1 MGLTEGV
8 ILETISML
16 DEQDELDFKNFRDR
30 ADTIMTNMDKMAKLK
45 FPENEDVQ
53 KQLLKTI

>member
-16 DEQDELDFKNFRDR
+16 DEQDELDFEKFKKRK
-30 ADTIMTNMDKMAKLK
+30 DTIMTNMDNMSKLK
-45 FPENEDVQ
+45 FPDNED
-53 KQLLKTI
+53 I

>member
-45 FPENEDVQ
+45 FPDNEDVQ